1 MIEMLN
7 GERPVNPDVYLDR
20 PSATRPAP
28 LQPLPG
34 QAATNVALTNSVQAG
49 SKAINLEV
57 EQASGGNITDGQINS
72 ALQTYEQAQA
82 KLLAAYEHE
91 LSASSAA
98 GEPATATE
106 VFGKQASSPEVQAI
120 LALQKADASHG
131 TDGKLKALLGAMP
144 KGANPATVEFIMADP
159 GAQKIFSDYAKEA
172 AGQIANTYNTEGA
185 RPAADQLQQIIA
197 ADGGGAEGS
206 QLAALI
212 INQSLPTIRSIV
224 AQLPL
229 TKEVMTT
236 GAESRFIPTQ
246 VVPDPQGQQGIVSD
260 LAQVVEIAAAGS
272 NPATSTYDTPQI
284 QAAVTGVAQIM
295 ATQPNDSLGVNLQA
309 AAGQG
314 YATLGLATGLQISR
328 LSQSELAAGSSQR
341 TLTPAQFAS
350 WRKTAASSMLGN
362 VTAGIKAFQSYVN
375 TTVTGVATSAAP
387 LAAQGQYS
395 QVLTNSQF
403 TGGVNALSN
412 GLPASA
418 TGPEVTQIAGVKAT
432 IQKALQQVVQVGYNL
447 VGVDQAV
454 TFYQGTSLGSLSG
467 YSGVTT
473 ARDNLMGGANSMAAE
488 LSSPAARDRVTGAIL
503 NAALPA
509 KLQHGGIGQQ
519 HYSLTAQF
527 VGDFTEFLAENYLT
541 KGAEGAATPASLVQS
556 GANGDQILPAERIG
570 HSAFALAWAG
580 GGVAQLGLTDF
591 VAQNVTLAGPFAT
604 ERKAVTL
611 LIVGG
616 FGALHTYQAGAA
628 LTRWLST
635 LGNGGKVTSDTLLNT
650 ATNLTV
656 EPTLGLIQGLTVLMG
671 LSTIADG
678 AGVFYDAT
686 GKQTFFNGASGDTD
700 LAGHSA
706 NLLAD
711 VILLRLQIRSWAQQ
725 SVGKA
730 VLSDSTL
737 SAQFTGDMG
746 DAMLAS
752 LGIKTATPVSPAMRA
767 VTDKLLATDPAFRQ
781 KAIATLESALS
792 SSGGESSSRLPGP
805 LQSALRSLQTY
816 VGNKGADGTTGF
828 QRAWQRVGS
837 FLQRLSG
844 NSGGDAS
851 PDIPAALEAVKGGFA
866 DDIAGLTATRAQSAA
881 ATWALDSGNAA
892 PGLAKFLANSR
903 FFLNLIEKLPLP
915 GFLKPLLGKAGTPAG
930 EDLPPGLVEALE
942 QNVLPGGAAEGGA
955 DVAGEAAL
963 DWNPI
968 GWAVNVIYLGT
979 TVANAVVGQV
989 STRDKFEAY
998 EYTFLRGAGMD
1009 APQAHAMASHSL
1021 WTGADASSG
1030 LVQAYVD
1037 LKGNSNDFIQ
1047 YVNSMSVGKLN
1058 DVLSGLSP
1066 LKPSTTPLPQT
1077 SGQDYWSLP
1086 ADPNDAQ
1093 QRKYSPGLT
1102 YNSSAH
1108 RWEDKSLGVYYSE
1121 GKWVKIGQSPAD
1133 GAYYDTPT
1141 ETMVYPNP
1149 PPSGAASRFA
1159 GPPVFLTP
1167 ESPQSVDG
1175 LRTWFVANNV
1185 PLPPT
1190 GNS

>member
-1 MIEMLN
+1 MIEMLD
-7 GERPVNPDVYLDR
+7 GERPVNPAVYLDR

-34 QAATNVALTNSVQAG
+34 QAATNVALTHSVQAG
-49 SKAINLEV
+49 SKVIDLEKN
-57 EQASGGNITDGQINS
+57 QASGDNITDGQINS
-72 ALQTYEQAQA
+72 ALQTYEHAQAQ
-82 KLLAAYEHE
+82 LLAAYTHE
-91 LSASSAA
+91 LSAASAA
-98 GEPATATE
+98 GEPATAAE
-106 VFGKQASSPEVQAI
+106 VFGKQASTPEVQAV
-120 LALQKADASHG
+120 LALQKADASKS

-144 KGANPATVEFIMADP
+144 KGANPATVDFIMSDP
-159 GAQKIFSDYAKEA
+159 AAQKIFSDYAKEA
-172 AGQIANTYNTEGA
+172 AEQIANTYNTEGA
-185 RPAADQLQQIIA
+185 RPAADQLQQIVA
-197 ADGGGAEGS
+197 ANGGGAEGS

-229 TKEVMTT
+229 TKVVMTP
-236 GAESRFIPTQ
+236 GPESRFIPTE
-246 VVPDPQGQQGIVSD
+246 VVPDPQGQQDVVSD
-260 LAQVVEIAAAGS
+260 LAQVVEIAAAGN

-284 QAAVTGVAQIM
+284 QAAVTGVAQVM
-295 ATQPNDSLGVNLQA
+295 ATQPNDNFGVNLQG

-314 YATLGLATGLQISR
+314 YATLGLATALQISR
-328 LSQSELAAGSSQR
+328 LTPGELAAGSSQR

-350 WRKTAASSMLGN
+350 WRKSAANATLGN

-412 GLPASA
+412 GLPASP
-418 TGPEVTQIAGVKAT
+418 TEPKVTPIAGVKAT
-432 IQKALQQVVQVGYNL
+432 IQTALQQVVQVGYNL

-473 ARDNLMGGANSMAAE
+473 ARGNLMGGTNSMAAE
-488 LSSPAARDRVTGAIL
+488 LASPAARDRVTGAIL
-503 NAALPA
+503 RAALPA
-509 KLQHGGIGQQ
+509 KLQYGGAGAQ
-519 HYSLTAQF
+519 HYSVTAQF

-541 KGAEGAATPASLVQS
+541 KGAKGEPPPSSLVQQ
-556 GANGDQILPAERIG
+556 GASGDQILPPERIG
-570 HSAFALAWAG
+570 HSPFAIAWAG
-580 GGVAQLGLTDF
+580 GGIAQLGLTGY
-591 VAQNVTLAGPFAT
+591 VADNVTMGGPFAT

-628 LTRWLST
+628 TIRWLST
-635 LGNGGKVTSDTLLNT
+635 LSNGGKAPSDTFLNT

-656 EPTLGLIQGLTVLMG
+656 EPTLGLIKSLTVLMG

-678 AGVFYDAT
+678 AGVIYDST
-686 GKQTFFNGASGDTD
+686 GAQTFFNGESKDAD
-700 LAGHSA
+700 LVGHSA
-706 NLLAD
+706 NLAAD
-711 VILLRLQIRSWAQQ
+711 VVLLRLQIRSWAQQ
-725 SVGKA
+725 AVGKA
-730 VLSDSTL
+730 ILGDSAL
-737 SAQFTGDMG
+737 SAQFTSAMG

-752 LGIKTATPVSPAMRA
+752 LGIKTTTEVSPAMRA
-767 VTDKLLATDPAFRQ
+767 AANKLLATDPAYRQ
-781 KAIATLESALS
+781 KAIATLESALN

-805 LQSALRSLQTY
+805 LQSALRTLQTY
-816 VGNKGADGTTGF
+816 IGNKGADGTTGF
-828 QRAWQRVGS
+828 QRAWQRAGS
-837 FLQRLSG
+837 LLQRFFG
-844 NSGGDAS
+844 NPAGGDAA
-851 PDIPAALEAVKGGFA
+851 PDIQAALQAVKGGFA
-866 DDIAGLTATRAQSAA
+866 DDIAGLTATRAQQLA
-881 ATWALDSGNAA
+881 ATWALDSGNAS
-892 PGLAKFLANSR
+892 PGLAKFLSNSR
-903 FFLNLIEKLPLP
+903 IILNTIEKIPLP
-915 GFLKPLLGKAGTPAG
+915 GFLQSLLGKGSPSS
-930 EDLPPGLVEALE
+930 EDLPPGLAQALA
-942 QNVLPGGAAEGGA
+942 QDVVPGGAAEGGA

-968 GWAVNVIYLGT
+968 GWGVNLIYLGT
-979 TVANAVVGQV
+979 TVTNAVVSQF

-1058 DVLSGLSP
+1058 AVLSGLSP
-1066 LKPSTTPLPQT
+1066 LKPSSTTMPQT
-1077 SGQDYWSLP
+1077 SAQDYWSLP

-1102 YNSSAH
+1102 YNSSAN

-1121 GKWVKIGQSPAD
+1121 GKWVKMGQSPATGD
-1133 GAYYDTPT
+1133 YYDPST
-1141 ETMVYPNP
+1141 ESLVYPNP
-1149 PPSGAASRFA
+1149 PPSGPASRFA
-1159 GPPVFLTP
+1159 GPPDFVTP

-1185 PLPPT
+1185 PLPST
-1190 GNS
+1190 GNG

>member
-1 MIEMLN
+1 MLD
-7 GERPVNPDVYLDR
+7 GSTPVNPNVYLDR

-34 QAATNVALTNSVQAG
+34 QAATNVALTHSVQAG
-49 SKAINLEV
+49 SKVVNLEA
-57 EQASGGNITDGQINS
+57 EQASGENITDAQINS

-91 LSASSAA
+91 LNASSAA
-98 GEPATATE
+98 GEPTTAAQ

-120 LALQKADASHG
+120 LALQKADASKG

-159 GAQKIFSDYAKEA
+159 AAQKIFSDYAREA

-185 RPAADQLQQIIA
+185 QAAADQLQQIIA
-197 ADGGGAEGS
+197 ANGGGAEGA

-212 INQSLPTIRSIV
+212 INQSMPTIKSIV

-229 TKEVMTT
+229 TKVVATP
-236 GAESRFIPTQ
+236 GPESRFIPTQ
-246 VVPDPQGQQGIVSD
+246 VVPDPQGQQDIVSD

-272 NPATSTYDTPQI
+272 NPGTSTYDTPQI
-284 QAAVTGVAQIM
+284 QAAVTGVAQVM
-295 ATQPNDSLGVNLQA
+295 ANQPNDHLGVNLQA

-314 YATLGLATGLQISR
+314 YATLGLATALQISK
-328 LSQSELAAGSSQR
+328 LPGESAA
-341 TLTPAQFAS
+341 ANA
-350 WRKTAASSMLGN
+350 MLGN

-418 TGPEVTQIAGVKAT
+418 TGPEVTPIAGVKAT

-454 TFYQGTSLGSLSG
+454 TFYKGTSLGSLSG
-467 YSGVTT
+467 YSGVTA
-473 ARDNLMGGANSMAAE
+473 ARGNLMGGANSMAAE
-488 LSSPAARDRVTGAIL
+488 LASPAARDRVTGAIL
-503 NAALPA
+503 RAALPA
-509 KLQHGGIGQQ
+509 KLQYGGTGAQ
-519 HYSLTAQF
+519 HYSVTAQF

-541 KGAEGAATPASLVQS
+541 KGTAGEPAPASLVQS
-556 GANGDQILPAERIG
+556 GPTGDQILPPERIG
-570 HSAFALAWAG
+570 HSAFAAAWLG
-580 GGVAQLGLTDF
+580 GGLAQLGLTGY
-591 VAQNVTLAGPFAT
+591 VAQNVTMGGPFAT
-604 ERKAVTL
+604 ERKMVTL

-616 FGALHTYQAGAA
+616 FGTLHTYQAGAA
-628 LTRWLST
+628 ALRWIST
-635 LGNGGKVTSDTLLNT
+635 LKNGGKTTSDTFLNT

-656 EPTLGLIQGLTVLMG
+656 EPTLGLIKSLTVLMG

-678 AGVFYDAT
+678 AGVIYDAT
-686 GKQTFFNGASGDTD
+686 GAQTFFNGESKDAD
-700 LAGHSA
+700 LVGHSA

-711 VILLRLQIRSWAQQ
+711 VTLLRLQIRSWAQQ
-725 SVGKA
+725 AVGKA
-730 VLSDSTL
+730 VLSDSAL
-737 SAQFTGDMG
+737 SAQFTGAMG

-752 LGIKTATPVSPAMRA
+752 LGIKTATPVSPAIRA
-767 VTDKLLATDPAFRQ
+767 AADKLLATDPAFRQ
-781 KAIATLESALS
+781 KAIVTLESALS

-805 LQSALRSLQTY
+805 LQSALRTLQTY
-816 VGNKGADGTTGF
+816 VGNKGADGTTGL

-837 FLQRLSG
+837 LLQRFFG
-844 NSGGDAS
+844 NTGGDAS
-851 PDIPAALEAVKGGFA
+851 PDIPAALQAVKGGFA
-866 DDIAGLTATRAQSAA
+866 DDIASLTATRAQSLA
-881 ATWALDSGNAA
+881 ATWAMDSGNAT

-903 FFLNLIEKLPLP
+903 FFLNVIEKTPLP

-930 EDLPPGLVEALE
+930 EDLPPGLAEALA
-942 QNVLPGGAAEGGA
+942 QDVLPGGAAEGGA

-968 GWAVNVIYLGT
+968 GWAVNAIYLGT
-979 TVANAVVGQV
+979 TVTNAVVSQF

-1037 LKGNSNDFIQ
+1037 LGGNPNDFVK

-1058 DVLSGLSP
+1058 DVLAGLSP
-1066 LKPSTTPLPQT
+1066 LKPGTTLPQT

-1108 RWEDKSLGVYYSE
+1108 RWEDKTLGVYYSE
-1121 GKWVKIGQSPAD
+1121 GKWVKIGQSPAEGD
-1133 GAYYDTPT
+1133 YYDTPT
-1141 ETMVYPNP
+1141 ETLVYPNP
-1149 PPSGAASRFA
+1149 PPSGPASRFA
-1159 GPPVFLTP
+1159 GPPDFLTP
-1167 ESPQSVDG
+1167 QSPQSVDG
-1175 LRTWFVANNV
+1175 LRTWFVSNNV
-1185 PLPPT
+1185 PLPAT
-1190 GNS
+1190 GNG